1 MLQAS
6 RNLLDRPL
14 PSLSFSK
21 RTPLQATVDQCMGR
35 FVEDA
40 TAIKSVAGLRGG
52 SWACGAGRSG
62 VLGLGSGSVVRAAS
76 VGLGL
81 TAEVSTFELT
91 HRGLSSV
98 FVGAHDRA
106 PLHANLWRWNGPGGL
121 AQGFLQSFITFGTL
135 KGAGRIAQGENVVA
149 QHLLQD
155 GALVFSHQMAG
166 SLDRK

>member
-40 TAIKSVAGLRGG
+40 TDIKSVAALSAG
-52 SWACGAGRSG
+52 SLAYRAGRIG

-81 TAEVSTFELT
+81 TAGGATVEIANA
-91 HRGLSSV
+91 GMSSV
-98 FVGAHDRA
+98 FVGAHD
-106 PLHANLWRWNGPGGL
+106 
-121 AQGFLQSFITFGTL
+121 
-135 KGAGRIAQGENVVA
+135 
-149 QHLLQD
+149 
-155 GALVFSHQMAG
+155 
-166 SLDRK
+166 

>member
-40 TAIKSVAGLRGG
+40 TDIKSVAALSAGSLAYRAGRIGGLGLGRGSGGRGG
-52 SWACGAGRSG
+52 SVG
-62 VLGLGSGSVVRAAS
+62 V
-76 VGLGL
+76 GL
-81 TAEVSTFELT
+81 TAEVSTVEVT

-98 FVGAHDRA
+98 FVGAHARA

-121 AQGFLQSFITFGTL
+121 AQG
-135 KGAGRIAQGENVVA
+135 
-149 QHLLQD
+149 
-155 GALVFSHQMAG
+155 
-166 SLDRK
+166 